1 MSTLIGGVCDLLS
14 VVVNKCLKKQGSR
27 ISLCPLDLHSP
38 SNRQIFYDE
47 TEQFSV

>member
-1 MSTLIGGVCDLLS
+1 MSTLIGGLCDLFS
-14 VVVNKCLKKQGSR
+14 CCCQQMPQKTSSR
-27 ISLCPLDLHSP
+27 MFCCPLDLHTK